1 MSHLFLLFY
10 LYWFYLHKRLTNAAT
25 SKALHSRVLNILIL
39 MLPSCDVRST
49 ETISGEILLALRCFN
64 RNYPLLFISP
74 ILTRGNNYT
83 HAYKL
88 QLHLNRCTAAPNIFG
103 ALATCSA
110 EESRAVCAKSRA
122 VCANESL
129 DRNVS

>member
-1 MSHLFLLFY
+1 PTSYSACFTYSSYSICIGFTY
-10 LYWFYLHKRLTNAAT
+10 TKRLTNAAT
-25 SKALHSRVLNILIL
+25 SKALHGRVLNILIL
-39 MLPSCDVRST
+39 MLPSCDVSST

-74 ILTRGNNYT
+74 ILTRGNNYA

-110 EESRAVCAKSRA
+110 EESRAVCA
-122 VCANESL
+122 NESL